1 MNTLRSRAD
10 FDVDVLVVGGGPA
23 GVALALRLQRLGY
36 DVLLV
41 APQTRRFGSSHEF
54 ETLAPAAQGQ
64 LHVLGL
70 QSALEAA
77 RRTRVEFEIRWGSDR
92 FEARAP
98 SDLIDRNA
106 FLAALRKLALD
117 ADVQVWDGGVDA
129 FRRTEC
135 GWRVTLTSTGGPREA
150 KTRSLV
156 DATGRRGLFSS
167 RSRRGPALV
176 AIHAIWSGE
185 DLPQKLRVAAGPQ
198 AWVWGAPAS
207 DGRYVTTVF
216 QDPREAKREG
226 QDLNERVNRAVVEA
240 GALIGASRLVL
251 LELTGVSDAT
261 PQMKDAYDGRGFFRV
276 GDAVLA
282 VDPLSSSGV
291 QTALQSASDTA
302 LAIHTLRHDPKAT
315 TLAATFLNSRLERRR
330 ARHAAWAAAFY
341 REGATRFPDVF
352 WTERAGSARNDMAEA
367 NAEAPAPLPPPD
379 QPVALDS
386 AIRIEPEACAV
397 GDLIELRGAVN
408 HPSLAEPVVFVA
420 GIEISHLLAQV
431 APGSKARS
439 LVRDWSR
446 HVGEDS
452 AVRIFSWAWR
462 NRLIFPSSARLP

>member
-1 MNTLRSRAD
+1 
-10 FDVDVLVVGGGPA
+10 
-23 GVALALRLQRLGY
+23 
-36 DVLLV
+36 
-41 APQTRRFGSSHEF
+41 
-54 ETLAPAAQGQ
+54 
-64 LHVLGL
+64 
-70 QSALEAA
+70 
-77 RRTRVEFEIRWGSDR
+77 
-92 FEARAP
+92 
-98 SDLIDRNA
+98 
-106 FLAALRKLALD
+106 
-117 ADVQVWDGGVDA
+117 
-129 FRRTEC
+129 
-135 GWRVTLTSTGGPREA
+135 
-150 KTRSLV
+150 
-156 DATGRRGLFSS
+156 
-167 RSRRGPALV
+167 
-176 AIHAIWSGE
+176 
-185 DLPQKLRVAAGPQ
+185 
-198 AWVWGAPAS
+198 
-207 DGRYVTTVF
+207 
-216 QDPREAKREG
+216 
-226 QDLNERVNRAVVEA
+226 
-240 GALIGASRLVL
+240 
-251 LELTGVSDAT
+251 
-261 PQMKDAYDGRGFFRV
+261 
-276 GDAVLA
+276 
-282 VDPLSSSGV
+282 
-291 QTALQSASDTA
+291 
-302 LAIHTLRHDPKAT
+302 LRHDPKAT

-341 REGATRFPDVF
+341 REGATRFPNVF